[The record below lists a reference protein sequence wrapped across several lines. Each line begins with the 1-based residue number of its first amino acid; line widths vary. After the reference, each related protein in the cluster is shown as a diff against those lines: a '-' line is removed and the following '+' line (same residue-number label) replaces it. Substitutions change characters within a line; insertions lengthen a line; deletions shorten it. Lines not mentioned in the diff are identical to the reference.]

1 MAIFRIRMAQKRVIA
16 GDPLNLQLVLGL
28 PHLPPAAALPPLAGA
43 HTCEGA
49 DLGSPASSLR
59 EGFNQ
64 YLPALKGSA
73 LLHKAVGQKGRRA
86 RIWLPLWQPCQ
97 AEQQAAR
104 AAQVLGAL
112 TGQLCSPRCV
122 GLPSRNAES
131 IPRPGTK
138 ACSEGSQER

>member
-1 MAIFRIRMAQKRVIA
+1 M
-16 GDPLNLQLVLGL
+16 LGL

-49 DLGSPASSLR
+49 DLGSPASSLQ

-64 YLPALKGSA
+64 YRPALKGGA

-86 RIWLPLWQPCQ
+86 RIWLPFRQPCQ

-104 AAQVLGAL
+104 AAQVLVAL
-112 TGQLCSPRCV
+112 TGQLCAPRCL
-122 GLPSRNAES
+122 GQPSLNAES
-131 IPRPGTK
+131 IPSPGTR
-138 ACSEGSQER
+138 ARSEGSREL